1 MNQKSPK
8 EREISILFNEVIS
21 DCFSLILQTQD
32 LKSVLSPEAKML
44 YSQYM
49 SFVLSDVS
57 RRSLQRSV
65 KRGSS
70 IIEPEDI
77 KYGMDR
83 INPRSQ
89 IVTNNNNNAIDPT
102 EHIESLSLLDQ
113 FRANKLIDSQN
124 RNNP

>member
-89 IVTNNNNNAIDPT
+89 IVTNNNNAIDPT

>member
-89 IVTNNNNNAIDPT
+89 IVANNNNNAIDPT

>member
-77 KYGMDR
+77 KYGMNYV
-83 INPRSQ
+83 I
-89 IVTNNNNNAIDPT
+89 
-102 EHIESLSLLDQ
+102 
-113 FRANKLIDSQN
+113 
-124 RNNP
+124 